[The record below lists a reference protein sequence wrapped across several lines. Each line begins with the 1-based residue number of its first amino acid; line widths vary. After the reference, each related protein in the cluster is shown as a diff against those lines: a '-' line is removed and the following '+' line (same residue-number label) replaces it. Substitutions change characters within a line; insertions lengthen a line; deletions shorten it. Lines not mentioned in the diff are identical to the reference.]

1 MITNDILDECVI
13 IYKDH
18 NENERV
24 ISADMES
31 LINDWMGDYDYVA
44 NNDAP
49 IIYATCFGKKVE
61 CKTFGD
67 YMEILYRINNNYK
80 DVVG

>member
-31 LINDWMGDYDYVA
+31 LINDWMGDCDYVA

-61 CKTFGD
+61 CKTFGN
-67 YMEILYRINNNYK
+67 YMEMLYRINNNYK